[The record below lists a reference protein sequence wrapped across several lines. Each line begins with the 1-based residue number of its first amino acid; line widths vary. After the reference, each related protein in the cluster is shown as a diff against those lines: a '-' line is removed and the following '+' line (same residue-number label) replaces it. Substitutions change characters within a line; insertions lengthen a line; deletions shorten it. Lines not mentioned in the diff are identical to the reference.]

1 MSRWLNGASTK
12 NRLAGPGDSS
22 ARTHRFVSTTSR
34 TFPFLPPLPTNRID
48 FPQNLVVAQSSRGCP
63 STIALAQRRLEALGQ
78 QGVKK
83 RLPLLRRKLPCK
95 LNELCDCDRDRE
107 AGHRYSIALE
117 AVPFNSTRADVQ
129 QRYA

>member
-1 MSRWLNGASTK
+1 MHRASTK

-22 ARTHRFVSTTSR
+22 ARTHKFVSTTSR

-48 FPQNLVVAQSSRGCP
+48 FPLNLVVAQRSRGCTT
-63 STIALAQRRLEALGQ
+63 TIALAQRRLETLRQ
-78 QGVKK
+78 LGVKK
-83 RLPLLRRKLPCK
+83 RLPLLRRKLPRK

-107 AGHRYSIALE
+107 AGHRYSIALD